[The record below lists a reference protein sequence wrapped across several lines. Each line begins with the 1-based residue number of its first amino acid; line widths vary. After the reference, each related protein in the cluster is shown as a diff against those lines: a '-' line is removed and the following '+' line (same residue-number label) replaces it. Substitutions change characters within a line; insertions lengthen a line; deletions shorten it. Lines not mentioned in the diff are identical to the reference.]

1 MSPSCL
7 TTDGSS
13 PQMLPP
19 FYLSGPTFSVR
30 TPSPHGSPFTPAIT
44 GYEDSTLSRR
54 LVDLC
59 TILASSDPRY
69 SSSSHSCGP
78 VGSQGEFGEKFSD
91 AFSEHYLHWCDTRY
105 SRYEGLPVA
114 PAAARHPP
122 PPFPLLRGQSA
133 ALQSL
138 SLPVGQVDSRV
149 NPLPPLVLSDGGNL
163 PSVTWDLVRREKI
176 PQD

>member
-1 MSPSCL
+1 MGALSP
-7 TTDGSS
+7 
-13 PQMLPP
+13 PQ
-19 FYLSGPTFSVR
+19 
-30 TPSPHGSPFTPAIT
+30 
-44 GYEDSTLSRR
+44 
-54 LVDLC
+54 
-59 TILASSDPRY
+59 
-69 SSSSHSCGP
+69 
-78 VGSQGEFGEKFSD
+78 SQGMKILLYLDDWLICAPSWLRVTQDTALLLTHVAQLGLKVNLEKNSLMP
-91 AFSEHYLHWCDTRY
+91 EHYLHWCDTRY

-114 PAAARHPP
+114 PVAARHPP

-138 SLPVGQVDSRV
+138 SLPLGQVDSRV